1 MSERMPDKNVRKYM
15 PYILPDEMSE
25 TMTKCRGGDRSKENK
40 FGGKILNLG
49 IQFHSIPVW
58 LGVPITSGNHGP
70 LPKTRYRPEKR

>member
-15 PYILPDEMSE
+15 PYILPDE
-25 TMTKCRGGDRSKENK
+25 RGGDGSKENK

-58 LGVPITSGNHGP
+58 LVVPITSENHGP
-70 LPKTRYRPEKR
+70 LAKTRYRPEKR